1 MSSSLRLHAPTALE
15 YFAALVAEDA
25 GLNLLEAAASIAQ
38 DEYPQLDVQ
47 AVLAEVDGLAAR
59 LRRRLPDDAA
69 PSHRLRLLNRYFRD
83 ELGFAGNVNNY
94 YERDNSYLHQVLA
107 TRRGI
112 PIALAVIY
120 MELATQIGLQAR
132 GISFPG
138 HFLVKL
144 HLPQGEV
151 VLDPFTCRSLSRE
164 ALEEAL
170 QPYRQR
176 AGREPEGEPPP
187 LELFLQ
193 SAAPRQVLAR
203 MLRNLKEIHR
213 SEQDWPRLLAVQ
225 QRLVLLLPDEPSELR
240 DRGLVQ
246 EALEHWSGAQADLQR
261 YLELRPEAPDA
272 AELRARL
279 ARLRERHT
287 PPPH

>member
-1 MSSSLRLHAPTALE
+1 MTSSLRLYAPTALE
-15 YFAALVAEDA
+15 YFAALVAEDE

-38 DEYPQLDVQ
+38 DEFPQLDVQ
-47 AVLAEVDGLAAR
+47 AVLSEVDGLAER
-59 LRRRLPDDAA
+59 LRQRLPADAA
-69 PSHRLRLLNRYFRD
+69 PSHRLRLLNRYFRE
-83 ELGFAGNVNNY
+83 ELGFAGNLNNY
-94 YERDNSYLHQVLA
+94 YERGNSYLHQVLA

-120 MELATQIGLQAR
+120 MELAAQIGLQAR
-132 GISFPG
+132 GVSFPG

-151 VLDPFTCRSLSRE
+151 MLDPFTCRSLSRE

-176 AGREPEGEPPP
+176 AGVSAEGEPP

-193 SAAPRQVLAR
+193 SAEPRQVLAR

-213 SEQDWPRLLAVQ
+213 SEQDWPRLLGVQ
-225 QRLVLLLPDEPSELR
+225 QRLVLLLPNEPGELR

-246 EALEHWSGAQADLQR
+246 ESLEHWNGALADLEG
-261 YLELRPEAPDA
+261 YLQAQPTAVDA
-272 AELRARL
+272 AEIRARL
-279 ARLRERHT
+279 QFLRERHS
-287 PPPH
+287 PPLH

>member
-1 MSSSLRLHAPTALE
+1 MTSSLRLHAPTALE
-15 YFAALVAEDA
+15 YFAALVAEDE

-47 AVLAEVDGLAAR
+47 AVLSEVDNLAER
-59 LRRRLPDDAA
+59 LRQRLPADAA
-69 PSHRLRLLNRYFRD
+69 PSHRLRLLNRYFRE
-83 ELGFAGNVNNY
+83 ELGFAGNLNNY
-94 YERDNSYLHQVLA
+94 YERGNSYLHQVLA

-120 MELATQIGLQAR
+120 MELAALIGLQAR
-132 GISFPG
+132 GVSFPG

-151 VLDPFTCRSLSRE
+151 MLDPFTCRSLSRE

-176 AGREPEGEPPP
+176 AGVGPEGEPP

-213 SEQDWPRLLAVQ
+213 SERDWPRLLGVQ
-225 QRLVLLLPDEPSELR
+225 QRLVLLLPNEPGELR

-246 EALEHWSGAQADLQR
+246 ESLEHWSGAMADLEG
-261 YLELRPEAPDA
+261 YLQAQPTAVDAPEI
-272 AELRARL
+272 RARL
-279 ARLRERHT
+279 QFLRERHS
-287 PPPH
+287 PPLH